1 MALLAVS
8 IIILAASNL
17 FIGSVHIP
25 PTHTISI
32 LCGNGSENVVWKFII
47 LESRLPQMLTALLC
61 GAALGVC
68 GLLLQT
74 VFRNPLAD
82 PSILGISSGAALG
95 TALVTLTCSGSVI
108 LSGVI
113 AFGQMTET
121 VGAAFIGATTIA
133 AIVLSLATK
142 IRSHILILIVGIMIG
157 YLTSSAITILSFFSS
172 EEGIR
177 NYTFWGMG
185 NYSGVS
191 LHQCPF
197 FATLVCVGIIAAVLV
212 TKPLGIMLL
221 GETYAEG
228 LGVDT
233 KRLRNVILVIV
244 GLLSATTTA
253 FCGPVSFIGLAV
265 PHLTRMLMPTD
276 NYRQLLPGTI
286 LTGSIISLLCNL
298 VCNLPLSGI
307 TLPLNAI
314 TPLVGA
320 PVVLYI
326 IIRRKR

>member
-1 MALLAVS
+1 MLAIS

-17 FIGSVHIP
+17 FIGPVHIP
-25 PTHTISI
+25 LPQTVSI
-32 LCGNGSENVVWKFII
+32 LCGNDCGNAVWKFII

-95 TALVTLTCSGSVI
+95 AAIVTLTLGGSVF
-108 LSGVI
+108 LSGLPT
-113 AFGQMTET
+113 FGQMTGT
-121 VGAAFIGATTIA
+121 VIAAFIGATIIA
-133 AIVLSLATK
+133 AIILFLATK
-142 IRSHILILIVGIMIG
+142 IKSHVLILIIGIMVG

-191 LHQCPF
+191 LRQCPF
-197 FATLVCVGIIAAVLV
+197 FATLIGIGIIASVLV

-233 KRLRNVILVIV
+233 KRLRNVILAIV

-265 PHLTRMLMPTD
+265 PHLTRMLLHTD
-276 NYRQLLPGTI
+276 NYRQLLPGT
-286 LTGSIISLLCNL
+286 LLMGSAISLLCNL
-298 VCNLPLSGI
+298 VCNLPQSGI

-320 PVVLYI
+320 PVVLYV
-326 IIRRKR
+326 IIRSKR